1 MVKKIFKINNKLGLH
16 ARSAASFVQLAN
28 KFKSEILVSRADR
41 KEQQVN
47 GKSIMGLMMLA
58 AEFGSKVVIITNGKD
73 ELEALNV
80 LGDLI
85 NNKFGE
91 E

>member
-1 MVKKIFKINNKLGLH
+1 MVKKIFKIKNKLGLH

-28 KFKSEILVSRADR
+28 KFESKIGVSREDR

-58 AEFGSKVVIITNGKD
+58 AEFGSKILIVADGKD
-73 ELEALNV
+73 EQKTLEL
-80 LGDLI
+80 LGNLI
-85 NNKFGE
+85 DSKFGE

>member
-1 MVKKIFKINNKLGLH
+1 MGKKVFKIKNKLGLH

-28 KFKSEILVSRADR
+28 KFESKIGVSRADK

-58 AEFGSKVVIITNGKD
+58 AEFGSKVLIVAEGKD
-73 ELEALNV
+73 EQEALDL
-80 LGDLI
+80 LGNLI

>member
-1 MVKKIFKINNKLGLH
+1 MKKIFKIKNKLGLH

-28 KFKSEILVSRADR
+28 KFESKIGVSREDR

-58 AEFGSKVVIITNGKD
+58 AEFGSKILIVADGKD
-73 ELEALNV
+73 EQKTLEL
-80 LGDLI
+80 LGNLI
-85 NNKFGE
+85 DSKFGE